1 MKEFCTFRP
10 AQKIADCM
18 KKLFTYF
25 IQGLLFIAPLGI
37 TGYIIYRIFMF
48 TDGLLSTYLVE
59 HFKVKTPGFGI
70 LIIFVFL
77 VLLGMV
83 GETILAR
90 PVKKIINRILT
101 KTPFLKLIYTSINDL
116 FSAFIGKEKKF
127 HRPVMV
133 LINKE
138 NSLWKIGFV
147 THDLP
152 IMVEDNEIF
161 TVYCP
166 FSYAFSGEIYFVP
179 ASSIKPLSI
188 PPAEAMKFI
197 VSGGVSGAKFN
208 SNKTKLIE

>member
-1 MKEFCTFRP
+1 
-10 AQKIADCM
+10 M

-25 IQGLLFIAPLGI
+25 IQGLLFIAPVGI
-37 TGYIIYRIFMF
+37 TGYIVYRIFMF
-48 TDGLLSTYLVE
+48 TDGLLYTYLVE
-59 HFKVKTPGFGI
+59 HFNIKTPGLGI

-77 VLLGMV
+77 VLLGMI

-90 PVKKIINRILT
+90 PVKRIINRILT
-101 KTPFLKLIYTSINDL
+101 KTPFLKLIYSSINDL

-138 NSLWKIGFV
+138 NNLWKMGFV
-147 THDLP
+147 THETP
-152 IMVEDNEIF
+152 IIIDNNEVV

-166 FSYAFSGEIYFVP
+166 FSYAFSGEIFFVP
-179 ASSIKPLSI
+179 ASSIRPLSI

-208 SNKTKLIE
+208 PGNTKYVR